1 VSAAVLST
9 VNLIDGHSIANTGA
23 WLRPKEIEEV
33 SIVIVAFDRQ
43 TREWPAGVAQHFCSQ
58 LFGEIGDDKAVLVA
72 TDGSF
77 NGDWGYHICSNDT
90 TITEDSGCH
99 TVYTSSTRMEFEV
112 IQCALGRLALLELN
126 SNNTVIFGTDSMAV
140 LTKIQPGNLPS
151 GWSCFRDKISLCE
164 VWMYVPGHAGVL
176 THGRDDTL
184 KKSTSLMWMLL
195 NHCMHSTGFLLFNP
209 ASNPHFTVFK
219 YDECRHFLE
228 SNMAADTIL
237 D

>member
-1 VSAAVLST
+1 MFTTSKTCMSSSVSEIEHTFLGVCSCF
-9 VNLIDGHSIANTGA
+9 IYGQPDGHSIANTGA

-90 TITEDSGCH
+90 TITEDSGCR

-140 LTKIQPGNLPS
+140 LTKIQSGNLPS
-151 GWSCFRDKISLCE
+151 GWSCFRDRYPSARFGC
-164 VWMYVPGHAGVL
+164 MYLV
-176 THGRDDTL
+176 
-184 KKSTSLMWMLL
+184 MLV
-195 NHCMHSTGFLLFNP
+195 C
-209 ASNPHFTVFK
+209 
-219 YDECRHFLE
+219 
-228 SNMAADTIL
+228 
-237 D
+237 

>member
-1 VSAAVLST
+1 
-9 VNLIDGHSIANTGA
+9 
-23 WLRPKEIEEV
+23 
-33 SIVIVAFDRQ
+33 
-43 TREWPAGVAQHFCSQ
+43 
-58 LFGEIGDDKAVLVA
+58 
-72 TDGSF
+72 
-77 NGDWGYHICSNDT
+77 
-90 TITEDSGCH
+90 
-99 TVYTSSTRMEFEV
+99 
-112 IQCALGRLALLELN
+112 
-126 SNNTVIFGTDSMAV
+126 
-140 LTKIQPGNLPS
+140 
-151 GWSCFRDKISLCE
+151 
-164 VWMYVPGHAGVL
+164 MYVPGHAGVL